1 MTRKLYICLV
11 LLIAAASVASA
22 QTLLGVDYSEPIPF
36 SVVLEY
42 GLALAAGTDAQG
54 SVYLLANGFA
64 GYQATAA
71 NYFITKLTPAG
82 DQIVYQN
89 ALPFQAT
96 GMAVDP
102 AGNVYLAGS
111 NSVEKLGTDG
121 KTVIYTTT
129 IAPDAVVA
137 GIAVDASGRAYVTG
151 GTATGDLP
159 ATPGALQQ
167 TPPSGDQADAF
178 VVRLKPDG
186 AIDYATYLGG
196 ASQGAGVAIAV
207 DAAGSAFVTGYANS
221 ADFSTTP
228 GCYLPASAIP
238 NFNNAPFLAR
248 LSADGS
254 SLIYST
260 FTDQQIDFPVSL
272 AVDSSDNAV
281 LSFAA
286 GPWTVVMRFNPQG
299 TALVFSKRL
308 PASSPDALAVDAAG
322 NSYVLLSAQ
331 ANFPV
336 KNNLA
341 ICGANGT
348 AVLAVFDAG
357 GDLLQA
363 TYVAGSQGQA
373 ALALASG
380 PVAYV
385 FGLPDAT
392 YTPTRQFAGSSS
404 GLWFLAR
411 YSANAQTQ
419 PVELAC
425 MGNGGSYDST
435 GITGGEIVSLFG
447 EGIGPAAGTLP
458 QVDLQTGFPKQLA
471 NVVVTF
477 NGTPGPLLYVQNNQ
491 INAIAPWSLPTGQ
504 TVQICVTYNGNTTN
518 CLARPVLGFHPG
530 VFTTDGTYAAA
541 LNQDGTPNTAA
552 NPAPVG
558 STVSIFAT
566 GLGAVTPPEAD
577 GAIVGTPLPAD
588 VLPAEVYWLGSDLF
602 VGLIVFQ
609 LDVTYAGPAP
619 FEVAGASQ
627 INFVVEGS
635 NIFSLQVGPPSIGM
649 LIQPG
654 GSRPLPGACGAATV
668 ARSIRNW
675 ASSFRRGSIL
685 QLFLSY

>member
-1 MTRKLYICLV
+1 MMRKLSIWLV
-11 LLIAAASVASA
+11 LLIATAAVASP

-36 SVVLEY
+36 PVVLEY

-54 SVYLLANGFA
+54 SIYLLANGFA
-64 GYQATAA
+64 GQQATTAT
-71 NYFITKLTPAG
+71 NYIMKLTPAG

-121 KTVIYTTT
+121 KTVIFTTT

-137 GIAVDASGRAYVTG
+137 GTAVDASGRAYVTG
-151 GTATGDLP
+151 ATVTGDLP

-167 TPPSGDQADAF
+167 TPPTGDQADAF

-196 ASQGAGVAIAV
+196 ASQGAGAAIAV

-221 ADFSTTP
+221 ADFPTTP
-228 GCYLPASAIP
+228 GCYLPVSAIP

-248 LSADGS
+248 LSPDGS

-348 AVLAVFDAG
+348 ALLAVFDAG

-385 FGLPDAT
+385 FGLPDPT

-411 YSANAQTQ
+411 YSTNTVTQ

-425 MGNGGSYDST
+425 IGNGGSYDST

-447 EGIGPAAGTLP
+447 ERIGPAAGTLP

-477 NGTPGPLLYVQNNQ
+477 NGTPGALLYVQDNQ
-491 INAIAPWSLPTGQ
+491 INAIAPWSLPSGQ
-504 TVQICVTYNGNTTN
+504 TVQVCVVYDGNTTN
-518 CLARPVLGFHPG
+518 CLTRPIVVAHPG
-530 VFTTDGTYAAA
+530 VFSTDGIYAAA

-558 STVSIFAT
+558 STVSVFAT
-566 GLGAVTPPEAD
+566 GLGAITPPEAD
-577 GAIVGTPLPAD
+577 GAIVEPPLPAD
-588 VLPAEVYWLGSDLF
+588 VLQAGVYHTQELPLI
-602 VGLIVFQ
+602 GLQTFPG
-609 LDVTYAGPAP
+609 DVTYAGPAP

-627 INFVVEGS
+627 INFVVES
-635 NIFSLQVGPPSIGM
+635 NWLWLAVGPFPATEIVSE
-649 LIQPG
+649 PYA
-654 GSRPLPGACGAATV
+654 SRGFQVHMAP
-668 ARSIRNW
+668 
-675 ASSFRRGSIL
+675 
-685 QLFLSY
+685 Q

>member
-1 MTRKLYICLV
+1 MMRRLYIWLV
-11 LLIAAASVASA
+11 LLIATAAVASA

-36 SVVLEY
+36 PLVSVGLEY
-42 GLALAAGTDAQG
+42 GPSLAGTDAQG
-54 SVYLLANGFA
+54 SIYLLANGQA
-64 GYQATAA
+64 GQQATAT
-71 NYFITKLTPAG
+71 NYIMKLTPAG
-82 DQIVYQN
+82 DRIVYQN
-89 ALPFQAT
+89 ALLFQAT

-102 AGNVYLAGS
+102 SGNVYLAGT
-111 NSVEKLGTDG
+111 NSVAKLATDG

-137 GIAVDASGRAYVTG
+137 GIAADASGRAYVTG
-151 GTATGDLP
+151 WTVTGDLP

-167 TPPSGDQADAF
+167 TPPTGDYNTDPF

-196 ASQGAGVAIAV
+196 ASQGATAAIAV
-207 DAAGSAFVTGYANS
+207 DASGSAFVTGYAYS
-221 ADFSTTP
+221 ADFPTTP

-260 FTDQQIDFPVSL
+260 FIDQQIDFPVSL

-281 LSFAA
+281 MSFAA

-308 PASSPDALAVDAAG
+308 PAASPDALAVDAAG
-322 NSYVLLSAQ
+322 NSYVLLSAK

-341 ICGANGT
+341 TCGANGT
-348 AVLAVFDAG
+348 AVLAVFDAS
-357 GDLLQA
+357 GDLVQA

-392 YTPTRQFAGSSS
+392 YTPTRQFAGSST
-404 GLWFLAR
+404 GLLFLAR
-411 YSANAQTQ
+411 YSANAKTP

-425 MGNGGSYDST
+425 IGNAGSYDST
-435 GITGGEIVSLFG
+435 GIAGGEIVSLFG
-447 EGIGPAAGTLP
+447 EGIGPATGALP

-471 NVVVTF
+471 NVAVTF
-477 NGTPGPLLYVQNNQ
+477 NGTPGPLLYVQENQ

-504 TVQICVTYNGNTTN
+504 PVQVCVTYNGNTTN
-518 CLARPVLGFHPG
+518 CLTRPVLDFHPG
-530 VFTTDGTYAAA
+530 VFTADGTYAAA
-541 LNQDGTPNTAA
+541 LNQDGTPNTTA
-552 NPAPVG
+552 NPAPIG

-566 GLGAVTPPEAD
+566 GLGAITPSEAD
-577 GAIVGTPLPAD
+577 GAIVGTPLPTD
-588 VLPAEVYWLGSDLF
+588 VLPAEVYWLGSDYF

-609 LDVTYAGPAP
+609 VDVTYAGPAP
-619 FEVAGASQ
+619 FEVAGVSQ
-627 INFVVEGS
+627 VNFVVDGS
-635 NIFSLQVGPPSIGM
+635 SNVFILQVGPPSIGM

-654 GSRPLPGACGAATV
+654 GSRAFQVHV
-668 ARSIRNW
+668 AP
-675 ASSFRRGSIL
+675 
-685 QLFLSY
+685 QQ

>member
-1 MTRKLYICLV
+1 M
-11 LLIAAASVASA
+11 A
-22 QTLLGVDYSEPIPF
+22 QS
-36 SVVLEY
+36 
-42 GLALAAGTDAQG
+42 
-54 SVYLLANGFA
+54 
-64 GYQATAA
+64 
-71 NYFITKLTPAG
+71 
-82 DQIVYQN
+82 
-89 ALPFQAT
+89 
-96 GMAVDP
+96 
-102 AGNVYLAGS
+102 
-111 NSVEKLGTDG
+111 
-121 KTVIYTTT
+121 TT
-129 IAPDAVVA
+129 
-137 GIAVDASGRAYVTG
+137 
-151 GTATGDLP
+151 
-159 ATPGALQQ
+159 
-167 TPPSGDQADAF
+167 
-178 VVRLKPDG
+178 
-186 AIDYATYLGG
+186 TYLGG

-221 ADFSTTP
+221 ADFPTTS

-281 LSFAA
+281 VSRAA
-286 GPWTVVMRFNPQG
+286 GLWTVVMRFNPQG
-299 TALVFSKRL
+299 TALVFSKRV
-308 PASSPDALAVDAAG
+308 PTASPDALAVDAAG

-373 ALALASG
+373 TLALAPG
-380 PVAYV
+380 TVAYV

-411 YSANAQTQ
+411 YSANTVTQ
-419 PVELAC
+419 PVEFAC
-425 MGNGGSYDST
+425 IGNGGSYDST
-435 GITGGEIVSLFG
+435 GVTGGEIVSLFG
-447 EGIGPAAGTLP
+447 EGIGPAAGTQP

-477 NGTPGPLLYVQNNQ
+477 NGTPGPLLYVQDNQ
-491 INAIAPWSLPTGQ
+491 INAIAPWSLPSGQ
-504 TVQICVTYNGNTTN
+504 TVQVCVTYNGNTTN
-518 CLARPVLGFHPG
+518 CLTRPIVDAHPG
-530 VFTTDGTYAAA
+530 VFTVDGSYAAA
-541 LNQDGTPNTAA
+541 LNQDGTLNTAA

-566 GLGAVTPPEAD
+566 GLGAITPPEAD

-588 VLPAEVYWLGSDLF
+588 ALPAQVYWLGSGF
-602 VGLIVFQ
+602 FAGLIAIP

-619 FEVAGASQ
+619 FEVAGLSQ
-627 INFVVEGS
+627 INFVV
-635 NIFSLQVGPPSIGM
+635 
-649 LIQPG
+649 G
-654 GSRPLPGACGAATV
+654 GSVLYLAVGQPSVGLLIAPCSSRGFQVYV
-668 ARSIRNW
+668 AP
-675 ASSFRRGSIL
+675 
-685 QLFLSY
+685 QQ

>member
-1 MTRKLYICLV
+1 
-11 LLIAAASVASA
+11 
-22 QTLLGVDYSEPIPF
+22 
-36 SVVLEY
+36 
-42 GLALAAGTDAQG
+42 LAAGTDAQG
-54 SVYLLANGFA
+54 SIYLLANGFA
-64 GYQATAA
+64 GHQATTAT
-71 NYFITKLTPAG
+71 NYIMKLTPAG

-151 GTATGDLP
+151 ATVTGDLP

-167 TPPSGDQADAF
+167 TPPTGNYQLDPF
-178 VVRLKPDG
+178 VARLKAEG

-196 ASQGAGVAIAV
+196 ASQGVAVAIAA
-207 DAAGSAFVTGYANS
+207 DAAGSAFVIANAYS
-221 ADFSTTP
+221 AGFPTTP
-228 GCYLPASAIP
+228 GSYMQGSGIP
-238 NFNNAPFLAR
+238 NFNGGAFLAR

-260 FTDQQIDFPVSL
+260 FTDAQSDFLFSGV
-272 AVDSSDNAV
+272 AVDSADNAV
-281 LSFAA
+281 VSFSA
-286 GPWTVVMRFNPQG
+286 GGSTVVMRFNPQG

-308 PASSPDALAVDAAG
+308 PAASPVALAVDAAG

-336 KNNLA
+336 KNNVA
-341 ICGANGT
+341 TCGANAT
-348 AVLAVFDAG
+348 AVLAVLDAG
-357 GDLLQA
+357 GDLQQA
-363 TYVAGSQGQA
+363 TYVAGSQGQPA

-385 FGLPDAT
+385 VGLPDAT
-392 YTPTRQFAGSSS
+392 YTPTRQFAGSST
-404 GLWFLAR
+404 GLLFLAR
-411 YSANAQTQ
+411 YSANAKPQ
-419 PVELAC
+419 PVQLAC
-425 MGNGGSYDST
+425 IGNAGSYDST

-447 EGIGPAAGTLP
+447 ERIGPAAGTLP

-477 NGTPGPLLYVQNNQ
+477 NGTPGALLYVQDNQ
-491 INAIAPWSLPTGQ
+491 INAIAPWSLLSGQ
-504 TVQICVTYNGNTTN
+504 TVQVCVVYDGNTTN
-518 CLARPVLGFHPG
+518 CLTRPIVVAHPG
-530 VFTTDGTYAAA
+530 VFSTDGIYAAA

-558 STVSIFAT
+558 STVSVFAT
-566 GLGAVTPPEAD
+566 GLGAITPPEAD
-577 GAIVGTPLPAD
+577 GAIVEPPLPAD
-588 VLPAEVYWLGSDLF
+588 VLQAGVYHTQELPLI
-602 VGLIVFQ
+602 GLQTFPG
-609 LDVTYAGPAP
+609 DVTYAGPAP

-627 INFVVEGS
+627 INFVVES
-635 NIFSLQVGPPSIGM
+635 NWLWLAVGPFPATEIVSE
-649 LIQPG
+649 PYA
-654 GSRPLPGACGAATV
+654 SRGFQVHMAP
-668 ARSIRNW
+668 
-675 ASSFRRGSIL
+675 
-685 QLFLSY
+685 Q